1 LRVSGSLNRIQSAWH
16 WFLGISMAYGY
27 KPLRLIYAAAVLIL
41 VGWGVF
47 GYASAH
53 AAMVPSKPA
62 EVSIALPASY
72 PRFSS
77 LMYSVD
83 TFLPIIDFYQEG
95 YWIPNTHRSR
105 SRCHDIR
112 MVPYGHGLGA
122 FDTCRNRFQRS
133 CAKRIAATGRAQD
146 AMAGGLQK

>member
-1 LRVSGSLNRIQSAWH
+1 MRVSGSLNRIQSAWH

-95 YWIPNTHRSR
+95 YWIPNTHTALGRGVMTYVWFHTAMGWALSTLAVIGF
-105 SRCHDIR
+105 S
-112 MVPYGHGLGA
+112 GLV
-122 FDTCRNRFQRS
+122 R
-133 CAKRIAATGRAQD
+133 KE
-146 AMAGGLQK
+146 